1 MSKFHL
7 SQYKYTDLVP
17 MTPATQ
23 SVTLASGSQ
32 IQFEI
37 PMNTPKAKNLNRTKL
52 CFSST
57 IGAALTGG
65 NWLFTQTVPFFNRI
79 ELTSRTGIRLIDIAE
94 AHRSN
99 DMLTPLVMSLEY
111 FLAQSNYYD
120 GYGVAQGIQCHRL
133 NTPVVATTG
142 QVVRPTGT
150 SKTVF
155 QAEPIYVVNGG
166 AIAAGPVI
174 NWSIPL
180 RNLAPCSFFSDDED
194 YIMNDILTLTLTM
207 NDRTLCGFWSTNTG
221 ANLIAAGTITGPS
234 VFGKTA
240 AGVAN
245 ELQAIALTGIKLW
258 VANQENQE
266 MNKITME
273 NYNKGFTKLIDWQL
287 VEKRNIAASITP
299 VFVKRFTRANGQR
312 LKRIVHSLYNNAGSS
327 VNTYN
332 RDNSALDR
340 VTSYYLNLNGV
351 RTTDRNINVA
361 FVGSVGMEDFQIN
374 KHMLDKKIAG
384 QVDYYY
390 YNYCILQDFADGVDS
405 NELAIGVEVPSEL
418 EYSLNLTTANAAYDH
433 VNVAVFQRELKLG
446 PNMVEL
452 I

>member
-57 IGAALTGG
+57 IGAALTGA
-65 NWLFTQTVPFFNRI
+65 NWLFTQTIPFFNRI

-111 FLAQSNYYD
+111 FLAQSNYYN

-133 NTPVVATTG
+133 NTPVVAATG
-142 QVVRPTGT
+142 RVVRPTGT

-155 QAEPIYVVNGG
+155 QAEPIYIVNS
-166 AIAAGPVI
+166 AATAAGPVV

-207 NDRTLCGFWSTNTG
+207 NDRTLCGFWSTIAADIGNGIITAPTPFG
-221 ANLIAAGTITGPS
+221 LTEALVANL
-234 VFGKTA
+234 
-240 AGVAN
+240 
-245 ELQAIALTGIKLW
+245 LQAITLSGIKLW
-258 VANQENQE
+258 VANQENPE

-273 NYNKGFTKLIDWQL
+273 NYNKGFSKLIDWQL
-287 VEKRNIAASITP
+287 VEKRNIAASTTP

-327 VNTYN
+327 QNTYN
-332 RDNSALDR
+332 RDNSSQTR

-361 FVGSVGMEDFQIN
+361 FVNGIGMEDFQLN
-374 KHMLDKKIAG
+374 KHMIDKKIAG

-390 YNYCILQDFADGVDS
+390 YNYCILQDFADGIDS
-405 NELAIGVEVPSEL
+405 NEMSIGVEVPSEL
-418 EYSLNLTTANAAYDH
+418 EYSLNLTTADAAYDH